1 MSKYLNYWWVT
12 RPKRT
17 LFSVPEVLAVFASNS
32 LKKKWHGDT
41 NEHRNFEDA
50 LEDNFQTMKK
60 IFRAICAHPFRTLA
74 TIGML
79 ALSIHWGF
87 LGFMLLSVPMF
98 ALWENVNF

>member
-1 MSKYLNYWWVT
+1 MFLSSFKSGL
-12 RPKRT
+12 
-17 LFSVPEVLAVFASNS
+17 S
-32 LKKKWHGDT
+32 D
-41 NEHRNFEDA
+41 NFQTH
-50 LEDNFQTMKK
+50 NFQTMKK

-98 ALWENVNF
+98 ALWDNVNF